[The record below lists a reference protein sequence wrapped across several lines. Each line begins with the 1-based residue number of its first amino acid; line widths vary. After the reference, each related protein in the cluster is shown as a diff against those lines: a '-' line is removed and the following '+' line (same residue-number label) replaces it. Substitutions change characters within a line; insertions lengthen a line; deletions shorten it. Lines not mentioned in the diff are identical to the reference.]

1 VKLFFEAGTGF
12 GRVLGIEDDSA
23 HIDYAKQAAEVA
35 ASGAASQAVE
45 DPFADSPVPPPA
57 NDRGGVRVPPETM
70 PELESVFGM
79 NGPISIEWG
88 SLATKLSAPV
98 RIDYRP

>member
-1 VKLFFEAGTGF
+1 MKLFFEAGTGF
-12 GRVLGIEDDSA
+12 GRVPGIQDDSA

-35 ASGAASQAVE
+35 ATPLD
-45 DPFADSPVPPPA
+45 DPFADSPPPSS
-57 NDRGGVRVPPETM
+57 VRVPPETM
-70 PELESVFGM
+70 PETESIFGM

-88 SLATKLSAPV
+88 SLATKLSTPV

>member
-12 GRVLGIEDDSA
+12 GRVPGIQDDSA

-35 ASGAASQAVE
+35 SSASQVVE
-45 DPFADSPVPPPA
+45 DPFADSPAPPPSS
-57 NDRGGVRVPPETM
+57 VRVPPETM
-70 PELESVFGM
+70 PESESVFGM
-79 NGPISIEWG
+79 NGPLSIEWG
-88 SLATKLSAPV
+88 SLASKLSAPV